1 MRLRMREWRD
11 HKGLGDAARDA
22 AGPARAAAGWSRRSI
37 QAGRAGRNRA
47 MGAIISAAS
56 SATAAAA

>member
-11 HKGLGDAARDA
+11 HKGLGDAARGCRR
-22 AGPARAAAGWSRRSI
+22 AGPAAGWSRRSI